1 MKKLL
6 RCPSCGGALS
16 FAKVLVRC
24 AECGP
29 FPLLAGVPVLVPDP
43 YDWCGRYR
51 EAVLATLAEFNAA
64 TPETVECVKAFA
76 HGGDASE
83 HFGDDWTSHE
93 LEGRSPPELESDA
106 LNEAMARKTPRAWV
120 LETLP
125 KRVGAMLE
133 LGCGAGVLSESL
145 ASRTRSLMV
154 ADLSLRAVLHAR
166 TRSNAALGVVMDAQA
181 LPLAP
186 SSLDVIVA
194 ENVVDL
200 LDDPRAFLAS
210 SRASV
215 KAGGRLLVTTPDPR
229 ELDDWADE
237 EKWKVRSEADGLPWL
252 RVNSSRF
259 VEVYFARALE
269 LQR

>member
-24 AECGP
+24 GECGP

-51 EAVLATLAEFNAA
+51 EAALATLAEFDAA
-64 TPETVECVKAFA
+64 TPESVECVNAFA
-76 HGGDASE
+76 QGIDATE
-83 HFGDDWTSHE
+83 RFGDDWTAHE
-93 LEGRSPPELESDA
+93 LEGRAPPELESDA
-106 LNEAMARKTPRAWV
+106 LDEVAKRESPRAW
-120 LETLP
+120 LLKTLP
-125 KRVGAMLE
+125 RRVGSMLE
-133 LGCGAGVLSESL
+133 LGCGAGVLSEQL
-145 ASRTRSLMV
+145 AKRTRNLMV

-166 TRSNAALGVVMDAQA
+166 ARSGAALGVVMNAQV
-181 LPLAP
+181 LPLAA

-200 LDDPRAFLAS
+200 LDEPRAFLAS
-210 SRASV
+210 ARAAV
-215 KAGGRLLVTTPDPR
+215 KPGGRLLLTTPDPR
-229 ELDDWADE
+229 ELDDQAAE

-269 LQR
+269 LSR

>member
-51 EAVLATLAEFNAA
+51 EAVLSTLAEFDAA
-64 TPETVECVKAFA
+64 KPEAVECVNAFA
-76 HGGDASE
+76 QGLDASE
-83 HFGDDWTSHE
+83 RFGDDWTVHE

-106 LNEAMARKTPRAWV
+106 LDEVSRREGPRAW
-120 LETLP
+120 LLKTLP
-125 KRVGAMLE
+125 KKVGALLE
-133 LGCGAGVLSESL
+133 LGCGAGVLSEQL
-145 ASRTRSLMV
+145 AKRTRNLMV
-154 ADLSLRAVLHAR
+154 ADLSLRAVLHSR
-166 TRSNAALGVVMDAQA
+166 TRSNASLGVVMDAQS
-181 LPLAP
+181 LPLAA
-186 SSLDVIVA
+186 SSLDALVA

-200 LDDPRAFLAS
+200 LDEPRAFLAS
-210 SRASV
+210 ARVAV
-215 KAGGRLLVTTPDPR
+215 KAGGRLLLTTPDPG
-229 ELDDWADE
+229 ELDDWAAE

-252 RVNSSRF
+252 RINSSRF

>member
-16 FAKVLVRC
+16 FSKVLVRC
-24 AECGP
+24 AACGP
-29 FPLLAGVPVLVPDP
+29 YPLLAGVPVLVPDP

-51 EAVLATLAEFNAA
+51 EAALATLAEFDAA
-64 TPETVECVKAFA
+64 TPERVECVNAFA
-76 HGGDASE
+76 QGRDASE
-83 HFGDDWTSHE
+83 RFGDDWTAHE
-93 LEGRSPPELESDA
+93 LDGRAAPELESDA
-106 LNEAMARKTPRAWV
+106 LDDLAKRQSPRAWL

-125 KRVGAMLE
+125 KRVGATLE

-145 ASRTRSLMV
+145 ALRTRQLMV

-186 SSLDVIVA
+186 SSLDVVVA

-200 LDDPRAFLAS
+200 LDEPRAFLAS
-210 SRASV
+210 ARAAV
-215 KAGGRLLVTTPDPR
+215 KAGGRLLLTTPDPR
-229 ELDDWADE
+229 ELDDWAAE
-237 EKWKVRSEADGLPWL
+237 EQWKVRREADGLPWL

-269 LQR
+269 LSR